1 MRQRERGGALV
12 VVMLVITAT
21 IAVSVA
27 LAAIQR
33 KSSHAAQTTQTTT
46 TGLYCAEAGLTAAR
60 AAVLAN
66 VAVWDASLASG
77 TEPTWLSMI
86 SHDLDGDLAPDF
98 TVTLS
103 DNDDEAVNN
112 LAHDSDGTI
121 YIVSTCIKQPDSRT
135 QVKELV
141 TSAGTRKLW
150 MRTE

>member
-1 MRQRERGGALV
+1 MRQRERGGAVV
-12 VVMLVITAT
+12 VVMLVLTAT
-21 IAVSVA
+21 LAVSVA
-27 LAAIQR
+27 LAIIQR
-33 KSSHAAQTTQTTT
+33 KSSHAAQATRTAT

-60 AAVLAN
+60 ADVLAN
-66 VAVWDASLASG
+66 VAVWDASLGTG
-77 TEPTWLSMI
+77 TEPAWLSMVP
-86 SHDLDGDLAPDF
+86 HDLDGDSAPDF

-121 YIVSTCIKQPDSRT
+121 YIVSTCIKEPESRT